1 MNRGGVHCELVELL
15 AENRTSAA
23 VFSDERMME
32 SRRAIWPRIFCLMS
46 LWMGVTAPVSA
57 LEVLALADEHQA
69 HETRQL
75 IIEDCRIRLV
85 EHVIIAS
92 DRSGLLLT
100 LPFSEGQRVSADAVV
115 GRIVDTL
122 PAAQLRLAEAK
133 ASSDVNIRQHRVELE
148 MAQTELLKSEEANA
162 KAKASSRTVI
172 AVPELEL
179 VKLRLSIRKAELEI
193 EKATHELEV
202 AKKECDLA
210 RAEVEALL
218 LKAPFSGVINRCYRS
233 VGEVIKPGDPVV
245 EIVNPERIRIEGRIP
260 WEMLSLVRVGQT
272 VKISPQP
279 QTQLKTSAAT
289 TVPPTPSIVKHEGEE
304 IATRAVIG
312 FIDATSDPVTQETR
326 FWVETRA
333 ENAWLRPGL
342 RVRLELLEA
351 NEPVAHP

>member
-1 MNRGGVHCELVELL
+1 MSLCLGITATVPAR
-15 AENRTSAA
+15 A
-23 VFSDERMME
+23 DERQE
-32 SRRAIWPRIFCLMS
+32 QKPR
-46 LWMGVTAPVSA
+46 
-57 LEVLALADEHQA
+57 H
-69 HETRQL
+69 L

-100 LPFSEGQRVSADAVV
+100 LPFSEGQRVSADSVV

-245 EIVNPERIRIEGRIP
+245 EIVNPDRIRIEGRIP
-260 WEMLSLVRVGQT
+260 WEMLSLVQVGQA
-272 VKISPQP
+272 VKVTPQP
-279 QTQLKTSAAT
+279 QSQLKTSAAT
-289 TVPPTPSIVKHEGEE
+289 TVDQTLSIVKNEGEKMA
-304 IATRAVIG
+304 IKASIG

-342 RVRLELLEA
+342 RVRVELLEA
-351 NEPVAHP
+351 NEPVALP